1 VSSSTSPQTGK
12 LTHPLEIIQ
21 SGNLVMDEMRKLGRV
36 RRLFLKPTRGKVKE
50 ADDALRSEIAALDAG
65 YLPPQGGVAGFA
77 ERVFAWEEL
86 LTPFIEKLK
95 PKAVFMPCYFCD
107 QQTLGLTAACH
118 KAGVP
123 VIDIQH
129 GGQDNPMYYGWQGA
143 AAESPYLADYFW
155 MWSDYFTE
163 FTAANNSGAK
173 GVPFTG
179 GNFWMQKS
187 LSSIPVT
194 EPVAA
199 LRAESA
205 NVARTVVVSLQLGL
219 PEHLHEAIK
228 RLPGN
233 WRWLLR
239 FHPRQPETERQL
251 VKQMVAGMPNVE
263 TERPTNVNLFHLL
276 QLADVHITSWS
287 TVAVEALQLGV
298 PTVFV
303 HKNAEAG
310 FGRLIGKHGFLL
322 ETTTEGLMK
331 ALAEAQKVKAMH
343 ILRNDEEIRF
353 PDALLNALNAAS
365 K

>member
-1 VSSSTSPQTGK
+1 MSAADSETPRITVSRTQFTDAFLALEKQLPIPSYTYKGKNVWPIARRFVMYDFFRKQHKQDIHTGSATAQETTPSPVVQQQITVSKRDYLKQIQSLSEKHKGKVLFFFSATQKPSDQINDLGYFRHSDPYFEKLSERYDAVRIQVSSSTSPQTGK

-21 SGNLVMDEMRKLGRV
+21 SGNLVMDEMRKLGRL
-36 RRLFLKPTRGKVKE
+36 RRLFLKPTLGKVKE
-50 ADDALRSEIAALDAG
+50 ADDALRSKIAALDAG
-65 YLPPQGGVAGFA
+65 YLLPQNGVAGFA

-199 LRAESA
+199 L
-205 NVARTVVVSLQLGL
+205 
-219 PEHLHEAIK
+219 
-228 RLPGN
+228 
-233 WRWLLR
+233 
-239 FHPRQPETERQL
+239 
-251 VKQMVAGMPNVE
+251 
-263 TERPTNVNLFHLL
+263 
-276 QLADVHITSWS
+276 
-287 TVAVEALQLGV
+287 
-298 PTVFV
+298 
-303 HKNAEAG
+303 
-310 FGRLIGKHGFLL
+310 
-322 ETTTEGLMK
+322 
-331 ALAEAQKVKAMH
+331 
-343 ILRNDEEIRF
+343 
-353 PDALLNALNAAS
+353 
-365 K
+365 